1 MIKRVVVAS
10 SLLVLLSV
18 YAFASTV
25 FVVDST
31 YNNHGYKVSSIIQEQ
46 APDADVRFIKI
57 ADTAEIS
64 NYTVLRAIYD
74 VIDEVK
80 KDKELR
86 DEGVVLNLSLGSS
99 HYSQSLANAIKA
111 AQDAGIVVVA
121 AAGNEGPHVKSYP
134 AALPGVIS
142 VGALEYD
149 YYSNKYVTADY
160 SGVGKVRAPA
170 KYSGTSFSSPF
181 VAGSIANLMDQNN
194 IGAYE
199 ASRVVLNNARNN
211 NGVVGEGRV
220 GGDVNTVNPNNYRAP
235 KQIIPDSEI
244 VYRLLTVLLVREF
257 LNRFSSNVVGSMF
270 NFRKDRIAGF
280 NEDILIPPS
289 RSSSRDRYPIIYKGS
304 ASIRPFR

>member
-46 APDADVRFIKI
+46 ALDADVRFIKI
-57 ADTAEIS
+57 ANTAEIS
-64 NYTVLRAIYD
+64 NYEVVRAIYD
-74 VIDEVK
+74 VIDKVER
-80 KDKELR
+80 DSELKS
-86 DEGVVLNLSLGSS
+86 EGVVLNLSLGSS
-99 HYSQSLANAIKA
+99 CYSQSLASAIKT

-121 AAGNEGPHVKSYP
+121 AAGNDGAYATSYP

-149 YYSNKYVTADY
+149 YYSKRYVAANY
-160 SGVGKVRAPA
+160 SGFGDVWAPA
-170 KYSGTSFSSPF
+170 KYSGTSFSSPY

-194 IGAYE
+194 IGVYE
-199 ASRVVLNNARNN
+199 ASRLVLNDARNN
-211 NGVVGEGRV
+211 NGVVGPTEIAVRK
-220 GGDVNTVNPNNYRAP
+220 PSNYQAP

-244 VYRLLTVLLVREF
+244 AYRLFAFLLLRNF
-257 LNRFSSNVVGSMF
+257 FMDRFSSNFIGSIF
-270 NFRKDRIAGF
+270 TPFSGKSIESN
-280 NEDILIPPS
+280 
-289 RSSSRDRYPIIYKGS
+289 SSSSAIFIPNSRFSPYIYKGRG
-304 ASIRPFR
+304 IGGILFR